1 MIAEDFDVFRT
12 PWSTMPAA
20 VPCNGIVGNATIVQI
35 FDQLVEA
42 DRMEFTFQTGALR
55 QNIKRLLIV
64 IQGLQTLFDLIEIN
78 GFKIAALR
86 SCGKHRIQRGHIP
99 IEILLRFDNVIQ
111 LGGQYRPAAMRH
123 EHMPLI
129 GLLGHHQQRLMQVL
143 HLGTDAQQTLASL
156 MWRRRSQKPMDVP
169 SAFALGLRL
178 GRLDHGCNVTFENLR
193 LEYVEHGAGSSAP

>member
-1 MIAEDFDVFRT
+1 
-12 PWSTMPAA
+12 
-20 VPCNGIVGNATIVQI
+20 
-35 FDQLVEA
+35 
-42 DRMEFTFQTGALR
+42 MEFTFQTGALR

-143 HLGTDAQQTLASL
+143 HLGADAQQTLGFL
-156 MWRRRSQKPMDVP
+156 DVAATLP
-169 SAFALGLRL
+169 EAHGRTFGLALGLRL
-178 GRLDHGCNVTFENLR
+178 GRLDHGAMSRSKISGWNT
-193 LEYVEHGAGSSAP
+193 SSTRRRFFSTMT